1 MKQNKRET
9 CGYTLNGVCIQV
21 HNGMN
26 DTGGVSDAITVL
38 DGVSYI
44 HERMC
49 DLEFRVSLHS
59 FFQVNVMAAERL
71 YDLVANF
78 IACQSRVT
86 LFGKSFLSGYTFICC
101 HKKIWKCCC
110 YYICCGT
117 GGIGLCIAKK
127 AYPHVTK
134 LIGLEIV
141 EDAVKDAKFNAE
153 LNGITTAEFIAGP
166 AEKTLTDVLTRLNE
180 ENNTEDKV
188 AIVNPPRSGLHSSVL
203 HRLRDEDI
211 DKIVYVSCNP
221 KSCMSDVLRLCLPLS
236 SRQSGIP
243 FKPVYAV
250 ACDLFPHT
258 EHVEM
263 VVCLVKCSD
272 EDLDWCKLKE
282 TGKFKKSRFI
292 QNKIQEAIQKEAKS
306 I

>member
-78 IACQSRVT
+78 IACHHFYLDIHLSVAIKK
-86 LFGKSFLSGYTFICC
+86 FGNVVVVYTCDIFL
-101 HKKIWKCCC
+101 KKNKKKLKKD
-110 YYICCGT
+110 ICCGT

-153 LNGITTAEFIAGP
+153 LNGIYIYIYTC
-166 AEKTLTDVLTRLNE
+166 
-180 ENNTEDKV
+180 
-188 AIVNPPRSGLHSSVL
+188 IV
-203 HRLRDEDI
+203 
-211 DKIVYVSCNP
+211 VSYI
-221 KSCMSDVLRLCLPLS
+221 
-236 SRQSGIP
+236 QS
-243 FKPVYAV
+243 F
-250 ACDLFPHT
+250 C
-258 EHVEM
+258 
-263 VVCLVKCSD
+263 
-272 EDLDWCKLKE
+272 
-282 TGKFKKSRFI
+282 
-292 QNKIQEAIQKEAKS
+292 
-306 I
+306 